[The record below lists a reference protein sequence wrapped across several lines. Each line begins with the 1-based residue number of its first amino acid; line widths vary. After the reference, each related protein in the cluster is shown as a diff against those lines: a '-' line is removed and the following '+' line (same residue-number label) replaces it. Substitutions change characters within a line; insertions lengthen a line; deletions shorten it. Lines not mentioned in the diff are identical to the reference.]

1 MTQANAAAPATTAVA
16 SRPRIFYGWWIV
28 LGAIVALFVSAGS
41 QGSVSGVFLR
51 PMSEDL
57 GWTRAQFTIATS
69 LGTGV
74 SGLIGFFI
82 GGYVDRVGARP
93 LMVVGVTIVGG
104 TLLAISRVEEL
115 WQFIVLRGLIFT
127 IGFVLIGNLVVNVT
141 VSKWFV
147 ERRGWAISMASLGFS
162 AASITMPL
170 VMIPVVDTLGWR
182 DGWVVMGV
190 ASWVLVYPVALIMR
204 RQPEDYGLL
213 PDGKI
218 EGDPADARAVEIAR
232 REYANSRTRGE
243 AVRTFAMWLL
253 VLAFGF
259 AMVGLISLIFHSIPF
274 LTDNGYTR
282 REAALIV
289 AAQGGSAVVSKFAWG
304 WAMQHFPARGLAAIS
319 FLMSGGAVL
328 VMVPIAATGSLEL
341 MFAAFVVW
349 GWGIG
354 GMIPLSEFIWAQFFG
369 RRHLGAVRSA
379 GMPVMIIFSASGPF
393 FAGAYYDALGS
404 YDGALITFASLWFV
418 AAGLIMLARQPK
430 PKVAAPS
437 APAPGETPAAAM
449 QAAASIE
456 DGAAGPAERAAE
468 PVAAVPARS
477 AAGAPADPV
486 ARAASLRLPPPP
498 SPAKTPITNAE
509 PAPDAPPPEPLEVT
523 AMEDAGQQ
531 TAGIAE
537 AVPRRPSTQRPRD
550 YMSDDDG
557 SQPLRD
563 YMRQQLDVPRETPTN
578 GSAPASQPE
587 PEPEPQP
594 ASELE
599 PAPQPESRPG
609 ASVADTEAAE
619 AAGPAEPVAE
629 PSRDDVADEGAPMPE
644 QPQPPEPSPAPG
656 RGGYGPPSWQPAQP
670 ALPDGGPGAER
681 SVNLGEATRAIQRRL
696 PNALTYYRRDG
707 VATAVWAGVATSVAV
722 TAAVWLLTRNSK

>member
-1 MTQANAAAPATTAVA
+1 MTQANAAATATTAVA
-16 SRPRIFYGWWIV
+16 SRPLIFYGWWIV
-28 LGAIVALFVSAGS
+28 LGAIVALFVSAGT

-104 TLLAISRVEEL
+104 SLLAISRIEEL

-162 AASITMPL
+162 LASITMPL

-232 REYANSRTRGE
+232 QDYANSRTRGE

-282 REAALIV
+282 GEAALIV
-289 AAQGGSAVVSKFAWG
+289 SAQGGSAIVSKFAWG

-341 MFAAFVVW
+341 MFAAFIVW

-369 RRHLGAVRSA
+369 RRYLGAVRSA

-393 FAGAYYDALGS
+393 FAGWYYDALGS
-404 YDGALITFASLWFV
+404 YDGALITFGALWFV
-418 AAGLIMLARQPK
+418 AAALVMMARQPK
-430 PKVAAPS
+430 PKAAAPS
-437 APAPGETPAAAM
+437 APVPGETPAVAM
-449 QAAASIE
+449 QAAASVE

-468 PVAAVPARS
+468 PVAVAARS

-498 SPAKTPITNAE
+498 SPATTPITEDE

-523 AMEDAGQQ
+523 AMEDTGQQ
-531 TAGIAE
+531 TAGVAE
-537 AVPRRPSTQRPRD
+537 AVPRRPSTPRPRD

-587 PEPEPQP
+587 PTPEPEP
-594 ASELE
+594 E
-599 PAPQPESRPG
+599 PPPPPPEP
-609 ASVADTEAAE
+609 VAGVGDTEAAE
-619 AAGPAEPVAE
+619 AAEPAEAVAE
-629 PSRDDVADEGAPMPE
+629 QPRDEAADEGAPMPE
-644 QPQPPEPSPAPG
+644 QPQPPEPPPAPG
-656 RGGYGPPSWQPAQP
+656 RGGYGPPSWQPAQAAQA
-670 ALPDGGPGAER
+670 ALPDGGREAER

-696 PNALTYYRRDG
+696 PNALSYYRRDG

-722 TAAVWLLTRNSK
+722 TAAVWLLTRDSK